1 MSQQRNPRSQSQIF
15 SNNRV
20 TGKKERGCAGTSL
33 MSSDFEDM
41 PRRGKEIS

>member
-1 MSQQRNPRSQSQIF
+1 MSQQRNPRSQSQILR
-15 SNNRV
+15 NNRV
-20 TGKKERGCAGTSL
+20 TGKKECGCAGTSL